1 MTDTERQTVES
12 LEREFGRI
20 LEESL
25 NEIFIFDAN
34 SLKFLQVNR
43 GARENLGYSLE
54 ELRQLTPVDI
64 KPEYSREAFE
74 ALVQPLRERQEESIC
89 FHTLHIRKD
98 GSKYHVEV
106 HLQLA
111 TFHDTPAFIAIILNT
126 TERLQAE
133 GDLRVRNR
141 AIATIGVGVVITDAT
156 LPDMPIVYCN
166 KAFERITGYSHEEVV
181 GHNCRFLQQ
190 DDRNQEA
197 RHAIRQAV
205 KEGREC
211 QTLIR
216 NYRKD
221 GELFWN
227 NLTISPVRDTLG
239 SVTHFVGLI
248 DDVTQ
253 RVLAEEE
260 KLDRETR
267 LAAILNSA
275 VEAIITIDDRGVCES
290 VNPATERLFGYAADE
305 IVGNNIS
312 MLMPSPYR
320 EEHNDYLSVYLST
333 GVKKIIGIGREVV
346 GRRKDGTE
354 FPIHLSVS
362 EVQLKE
368 RRLFTGFIQD
378 ISERKEAQKRLVQ
391 AERLAVL
398 GEAMARLAHEG
409 RNSLQRIQIAVE
421 TGRMCGGSEQV
432 LSTQFDA
439 IEKAGD
445 GLDALLD
452 ELRDYAAPINLEKT
466 ECSLVN
472 IWRSAWQSIE
482 KQRDGRQTRLIEEI
496 PNDPVKCHADAF
508 RIGQLFRNIFEN
520 ALAACPDSVEMRIR
534 VSRRFSAGEDHWRVE
549 LCDNGPGLTP
559 DQAEHIFEPFFTTKQ
574 KGTGL
579 GMSIARRIVDAHGGT
594 ITVGNSNKAGAEFL
608 ITLPA

>member
-25 NEIFIFDAN
+25 NEIFIFDAD

-54 ELRQLTPVDI
+54 ELRQLTPIDI

-74 ALVQPLRERQEESIC
+74 AVVQPLRERQEESIC
-89 FHTLHIRKD
+89 FHTLHTRKD
-98 GSKYHVEV
+98 GSQYHVEV

-111 TFHDTPAFIAIILNT
+111 TFHDTPAFIAIILDT
-126 TERLQAE
+126 TERLRSE
-133 GDLRVRNR
+133 GDIRVRNR
-141 AIATIGVGVVITDAT
+141 AIASVGVGVVITDAT

-166 KAFERITGYSHEEVV
+166 QAFERITGYSRNEVV

-197 RHAIRQAV
+197 RHAIRDAV

-211 QTLIR
+211 ETLIR

-221 GELFWN
+221 GEMFWN
-227 NLTISPVRDTLG
+227 NLTISPVRDKSGTL
-239 SVTHFVGLI
+239 THFVGLT

-253 RVLAEEE
+253 HIAAEEE
-260 KLDRETR
+260 IRDRESR
-267 LAAILNSA
+267 LTAILDSA
-275 VEAIITIDDRGVCES
+275 VEAIITIDDCGVCES
-290 VNPATERLFGYAADE
+290 VNHAAERMFGYAADE
-305 IVGNNIS
+305 VVGNNIS

-320 EEHNDYLSVYLST
+320 EEHGEYLSAYMRT
-333 GVKKIIGIGREVV
+333 GVKKIIGVGREVV
-346 GRRKDGTE
+346 GRHKDGKE

-362 EVQLKE
+362 EVQLE
-368 RRLFTGFIQD
+368 GRRIFTGFIQD
-378 ISERKEAQKRLVQ
+378 ISERVDAQKRLVQ

-421 TGRMCGGSEQV
+421 TGRMCGGSEQI
-432 LSTQFDA
+432 LNAQFDA

-445 GLDALLD
+445 GLDALLH

-482 KQRDGRQTRLIEEI
+482 KQRDGREARLIEEI
-496 PNDPVKCHADAF
+496 PEEPVKCQADSF

-520 ALAACPDSVEMRIR
+520 ALAACPDPVEMRVR
-534 VSRRFSAGEDHWRVE
+534 VSRKVSAGEYRWMLE
-549 LCDNGPGLTP
+549 LCDNGPGLTS
-559 DQAEHIFEPFFTTKQ
+559 DQAKHIFEPFFTTKQ

-594 ITVGNSNKAGAEFL
+594 IMVANCNSSGAGFR
-608 ITLPA
+608 IILPV